1 MPADGRKTARR
12 ELHLEYSTSIFRPKI
27 ASDRDELATVQ
38 ARPALTL
45 GQDRKIYGTADIV
58 ESEKR
63 LS

>member
-1 MPADGRKTARR
+1 MPADGRETTRR
-12 ELHLEYSTSIFRPKI
+12 ELNLEYSTSIFRPKI

-38 ARPALTL
+38 ARPTL
-45 GQDRKIYGTADIV
+45 ARGQDRKIYGTADIV